1 MRTGS
6 KSLALFLIGV
16 LAVVPALAADAQEA
30 HVADQAAI
38 EKAISERS
46 NEDDA
51 NREAIRELLRRPE
64 VRELAGKVKLNL
76 QHAETAVATLQGD
89 ELTELAS
96 LAREAESRLSGGE
109 KITISTTTII
119 IGLLVLIL
127 IIVAT

>member
-6 KSLALFLIGV
+6 KSLAWFLIGV
-16 LAVVPALAADAQEA
+16 LAVIPALAADAQEA

-51 NREAIRELLRRPE
+51 NREAILELLRRPE
-64 VRELAGKVKLNL
+64 VRELAGKVKLDL
-76 QHAETAVATLQGD
+76 QQAETAVATLDGD
-89 ELTELAS
+89 ELAEIAS
-96 LAREAESRLSGGE
+96 MAREAESRLSGGE
-109 KITISTTTII
+109 TITISTTVII

>member
-6 KSLALFLIGV
+6 KSVALFLIGV
-16 LAVVPALAADAQEA
+16 LAVIPPLAAEQET

-46 NEDDA
+46 SEDDG
-51 NREAIRELLRRPE
+51 NREAILELLRRPE
-64 VRELAGKVKLNL
+64 VRELAGKVKVDL
-76 QHAETAVATLQGD
+76 QHAETAVATLEGD
-89 ELTELAS
+89 ELAELAS
-96 LAREAESRLSGGE
+96 LAREAESGLSGGDA
-109 KITISTTTII
+109 ITLSTTTII